1 MPGSKNKSSRSRLIL
16 SAILLLLVATVAG
29 LVSRLNTAPTAFG
42 QGSSIIPITDKRG
55 PNYPP
60 GPPRDPGGL
69 VFNVSTVVDAQR
81 QVGEPDVV
89 VSPIFTPGN
98 PTSADI
104 YASGP
109 WGASTEQSYAWKS
122 TDNGDTYHAI
132 GRIRPDIGP
141 GGGDTSTEV
150 DDQNFLFMTDLEALT
165 QVASARSTD
174 GGDTFT
180 RNSAVS
186 DFVGIDRQWMALDNG
201 LSPLPTDNTEFLT
214 YRQAAAGS
222 FMKSAL
228 TTDPTQ
234 TFINAQANFPAAM
247 NSGAPC
253 GDLIFDPHDRYLYL
267 PCGSGQQVE
276 VARAHVDPGQR
287 TGLVFTSTLT
297 PAGVGDVSNLFPVL
311 ATDTAGNV
319 YVTYVDDADFNVYL
333 TYSTNHG
340 QTWSNRLR
348 VNGDQANTALFPW
361 VTAGSDGRVAIA
373 YLATDRI
380 GDPNSFPSFFND
392 RAGASTVK
400 WHLYMNYVMGANTSN
415 PTVYQVQA
423 SDHPTHYGQVC
434 TAGTLCVATGGDR
447 TMADFLTIQK
457 DNTGAARIIYNDT
470 TNQHHGA
477 SVFEVRQIGGPS
489 LYGTTLSGTRPTNPV
504 TDPANDAHYPHFC
517 ITVPGCPKPNYD
529 ALDIEGVGI
538 IEDFANITVTMTI
551 SDLNAT
557 RILPGASSVI
567 WLTRWQALAQ
577 GDGNPPDEAYRI
589 FYAGAKSTGG
599 GAPTFF
605 YGTTTADDT
614 SAVGCTPNSFPQ
626 NCKLLFYPQPV
637 GGNTTG
643 TFDPATGVIKIT
655 VPRNAFQGLTNGSTL
670 YSVTGLTLGTRDTA
684 TDFYDDVDAAKAFNI
699 TLASGPSPTPTSS
712 PTITTTPT
720 HTATAVPTPCS
731 PSTLLSEGFE
741 SGTYGVFTATTT
753 LGTLP
758 WVITNT
764 LSSSGTYSAHVDNPN
779 ETSDQMMEMVST
791 VTVPAGATQAQL
803 RFKHTFSF
811 ESPDFDGGVLEY
823 TTNGTLWLNADALI
837 IEGGYNGTITGAPSL
852 AGQPG
857 WVNQSAGYPA
867 FRQVTVDLMSLLGQ
881 NVRFRFR
888 EASDVNGPAPGWWVD
903 DVSIL
908 VSQGACPTTTA
919 VSASPTPAN
928 TATRVP
934 TVTLPTQTPGGPTAT
949 PEPPSPTATVCPLTF
964 SDVQPDNIFYPFI
977 RCLACRGIMSGY
989 PCGGPGEPCDGNA
1002 NPYFRPYND
1011 ITRGQIAKIVSNS
1024 AGFDE
1029 DPGPQ
1034 LYEDV
1039 PPGSPFYA
1047 WINRLSMRGHMGGY
1061 PCGLVPQEPCIEP
1074 DNRPYFRPTSS
1085 ATRGQLAKIV
1095 SNAAGIESEPQGQFY
1110 TDVPEDNPFYLWIM
1124 RLTDQGVMSGYECGG
1139 PGEPCDDQNRP
1150 YFRPFANVTRAQ
1162 ASKIVANTFYPGCQT
1177 PSVR

>member
-1 MPGSKNKSSRSRLIL
+1 
-16 SAILLLLVATVAG
+16 
-29 LVSRLNTAPTAFG
+29 
-42 QGSSIIPITDKRG
+42 
-55 PNYPP
+55 
-60 GPPRDPGGL
+60 
-69 VFNVSTVVDAQR
+69 VVDAQR

-89 VSPIFTPGN
+89 VSPIFTAGN

-186 DFVGIDRQWMALDNG
+186 DFVGIDRQWMAIDNG

-222 FMKSAL
+222 FLKSAL

-234 TFINAQANFPAAM
+234 TFVNAQANFPAAM

-311 ATDTAGNV
+311 ATDSVGTV

-333 TYSTNHG
+333 TYSTDHG
-340 QTWSNRLR
+340 QTWSPRLR

-400 WHLYMNYVMGANTSN
+400 WHLYMNYVMGANTPN

-457 DNTGAARIIYNDT
+457 DNAGAARIIYNDT

-504 TDPANDAHYPHFC
+504 TDPTNDAHYPHFC

-626 NCKLLFYPQPV
+626 NCKLLFYPQPA

-643 TFDPATGVIKIT
+643 IFDPVTGMIKIT

-741 SGTYGVFTATTT
+741 SGTFGVFTTTTT
-753 LGTLP
+753 LGTMP

-779 ETSDQMMEMVST
+779 ETSDQMLEMVPT

-823 TTNGTLWLNADALI
+823 TSNGTVWLNADALI

-867 FRQVTVDLMSLLGQ
+867 FSQVTVDLTSLQGQ

-908 VSQGACPTTTA
+908 VSQGACATTTA
-919 VSASPTPAN
+919 VSASPTRTTTP
-928 TATRVP
+928 TRV
-934 TVTLPTQTPGGPTAT
+934 PTQTPGGPTAT
-949 PEPPSPTATVCPLTF
+949 PEPPTATTIASSTPTVCPLTF
-964 SDVQPDNIFYPFI
+964 SDVPPDNIFYPFI

-989 PCGGPGEPCDGNA
+989 PCGAPGEPCDGNS

-1034 LYEDV
+1034 IYEDV

-1061 PCGLVPQEPCIEP
+1061 NCGLVPEEPCVPP
-1074 DNRPYFRPTSS
+1074 DNRPYFRPNSS

-1162 ASKIVANTFYPGCQT
+1162 ASKIVANTFYPRCQT
-1177 PSVR
+1177 PNRR

>member
-1 MPGSKNKSSRSRLIL
+1 
-16 SAILLLLVATVAG
+16 V
-29 LVSRLNTAPTAFG
+29 
-42 QGSSIIPITDKRG
+42 
-55 PNYPP
+55 
-60 GPPRDPGGL
+60 
-69 VFNVSTVVDAQR
+69 
-81 QVGEPDVV
+81 
-89 VSPIFTPGN
+89 
-98 PTSADI
+98 
-104 YASGP
+104 
-109 WGASTEQSYAWKS
+109 
-122 TDNGDTYHAI
+122 
-132 GRIRPDIGP
+132 RPDIGP

-150 DDQNFLFMTDLEALT
+150 DDQNFLFMTDLEGLA

-186 DFVGIDRQWMALDNG
+186 DFVGIDRQWMAIDNG

-222 FMKSAL
+222 FLKSAL

-234 TFINAQANFPAAM
+234 TFVNAQANFPAAM

-311 ATDTAGNV
+311 ATDSLGNV
-319 YVTYVDDADFNVYL
+319 YVSYVDDADFNVYL

-400 WHLYMNYVMGANTSN
+400 WHLYMNYVMGANTPN
-415 PTVYQVQA
+415 PTIYQVQA

-457 DNTGAARIIYNDT
+457 DNAGAAHIIYNDT

-489 LYGTTLSGTRPTNPV
+489 LYGTTLSGTRPSNPV
-504 TDPANDAHYPHFC
+504 TDPTNDAQYPHFC
-517 ITVPGCPKPNYD
+517 ITAPGCPKPNYD
-529 ALDIEGVGI
+529 ALDIKGVGI
-538 IEDFANITVTMTI
+538 LEDFANITVTMTI

-557 RILPGASSVI
+557 RVLPGASSVI

-643 TFDPATGVIKIT
+643 TFDQATGLIKVT
-655 VPRNAFQGLTNGSTL
+655 VPRNALAGLTNGSTL
-670 YSVTGLTLGTRDTA
+670 YSVTGLTLGTRDTQ
-684 TDFYDDVDAAKAFNI
+684 TDFYDDVDAAKPFNI
-699 TLASGPSPTPTSS
+699 TLTNGPTPTATSS
-712 PTITTTPT
+712 PTTTSTPT
-720 HTATAVPTPCS
+720 RTATAVPTPCS
-731 PSTLLSEGFE
+731 PNTLLSEGFE
-741 SGTYGVFTATTT
+741 SGTFGVFTTTTT
-753 LGTLP
+753 LGTQP
-758 WVITNT
+758 WIITNT

-779 ETSDQMMEMVST
+779 ETSDQMLEMVPT

-823 TTNGTLWLNADALI
+823 TTNGTLWLNADTLI
-837 IEGGYNGTITGAPSL
+837 VEGGYNGTITGAPSL

-857 WVNQSAGYPA
+857 WVNQSPGYPA
-867 FRQVTVDLMSLLGQ
+867 FTPVTVDLMSLQGQ

-903 DVSIL
+903 DVAVL
-908 VSQGACPTTTA
+908 VSQGACGTTTP
-919 VSASPTPAN
+919 VSASPTRVN
-928 TATRVP
+928 TPTRVP
-934 TVTLPTQTPGGPTAT
+934 TPVLPTQTPGGPTAT
-949 PEPPSPTATVCPLTF
+949 TQPPSPTPTVCPLTF
-964 SDVQPDNIFYPFI
+964 TDVQPDNIFYPFI

-989 PCGGPGEPCDGNA
+989 PCGGAGEPCDGDA
-1002 NPYFRPYND
+1002 HPYFRPYND

-1029 DPGPQ
+1029 EPGPQ
-1034 LYEDV
+1034 IYEDV
-1039 PPGSPFYA
+1039 PDDSPFYR
-1047 WINRLSMRGHMGGY
+1047 WINRLSNRGHMGGY
-1061 PCGLVPQEPCIEP
+1061 PCGTVDAEPCIGP
-1074 DNRPYFRPTSS
+1074 DNRPYFRPNSS

-1095 SNAAGIESEPQGQFY
+1095 SNAAGIETQPSGQYY
-1110 TDVPEDNPFYLWIM
+1110 TDVPEDNPFYVWIM
-1124 RLTDQGVMSGYECGG
+1124 RLTDRGVMSGYECGG
-1139 PGEPCDDQNRP
+1139 PGEPCDGENRP

-1162 ASKIVANTFYPGCQT
+1162 ASKIVANTFYPACET
-1177 PSVR
+1177 PQRR